1 MFGAFM
7 EGRFAVILVA
17 ALLIVPS
24 LSYGFPF
31 GGQTQVHHYCYN
43 QAIYALLSPPR
54 GGPYIWTPSTKTYQF
69 GPPRGVGQW
78 LLGLTGPPYYCV
90 VTRSPIF
97 VKEGMSIMMMGSSGA
112 AAPSYRAP
120 TGGGLFPTSP
130 SPSPSPTPSPSP
142 SPTPPSPGPTT
153 LGRVLISEVFGAVDS
168 ARGNDPQHEWVE
180 IYNGSRDA
188 VDLSGWTLADAS
200 STDSIPQGV
209 TLAPGKLLVITATS
223 TLRTYWSWIPS
234 DVRIV
239 ALDTAIGNGLS
250 PAGDRVTLLQGQT
263 IIDTVSW
270 GANSQAFSPAATVL
284 QSGRSLARTS
294 FSTDTD
300 TAQDWVHRTPNP
312 GQ

>member
-7 EGRFAVILVA
+7 EGRFAVILVT

-112 AAPSYRAP
+112 AASAFK
-120 TGGGLFPTSP
+120 T
-130 SPSPSPTPSPSP
+130 SPTPFVDPKNVIPPPPGVPTSGPCAGRIAPPTVYSPNDACFGDNGP
-142 SPTPPSPGPTT
+142 RGPNGKGLNPDGTPK
-153 LGRVLISEVFGAVDS
+153 
-168 ARGNDPQHEWVE
+168 Q
-180 IYNGSRDA
+180 
-188 VDLSGWTLADAS
+188 
-200 STDSIPQGV
+200 
-209 TLAPGKLLVITATS
+209 
-223 TLRTYWSWIPS
+223 
-234 DVRIV
+234 
-239 ALDTAIGNGLS
+239 
-250 PAGDRVTLLQGQT
+250 
-263 IIDTVSW
+263 
-270 GANSQAFSPAATVL
+270 
-284 QSGRSLARTS
+284 
-294 FSTDTD
+294 
-300 TAQDWVHRTPNP
+300 
-312 GQ
+312 